1 MRSINPHRPTD
12 VVFEV
17 EPAGSK
23 DVDAAVG
30 AARAASLAWRGEP
43 AQSRGRVLGAMADA
57 IEARSDEL
65 VDLVVREV
73 GKPVTEA
80 RGEVARVLAIC
91 RYYAQL
97 ILTADGETY
106 PATDARSLLVVKRHP
121 LGVCLAITPWNFPV
135 AIPMWKAA
143 PALAF
148 GNAAML
154 KPAPAA
160 AGTAELLSEI
170 VGPHLPDGLLQVVHG
185 DAATAELLLDHPGV
199 AAVSFTGSVGA
210 GTAVALRAAAR
221 GLRYQCEMG
230 GQNPSL
236 VLADADLNLAAST
249 ICGAAMGYAG
259 QKCTATSRILVDAAV
274 YEPFR
279 DRLVAAVEG
288 LVVTEPERPEC
299 NVGPMI
305 DAASR
310 DRALAAVAQAGGRVL
325 TGGRALPDDG
335 WYLQPTIVELDDPV
349 GPLAHEE
356 VFAPVAALL
365 RTASV
370 DDAVRIA
377 NDVRYGLASAVFTDD
392 LRTALAM
399 ADRLEAGLVRVN
411 AATSGV
417 DYHVPFGGTKAS
429 SSGPRE
435 QGLAARDF
443 YTESRTVLITP

>member
-17 EPAGSK
+17 EPSGPKA
-23 DVDAAVG
+23 VEAAVAEAQ
-30 AARAASLAWRGEP
+30 AAFMAWTSEP
-43 AQSRGRVLGAMADA
+43 AQARGGALGTVADA
-57 IEARSDEL
+57 IEARSSEL

-80 RGEVARVLAIC
+80 RGEVARAVAIC
-91 RYYAQL
+91 RYYAQMV
-97 ILTADGETY
+97 LTADGETF
-106 PATDARSLLVVKRHP
+106 PAPDGRSLLIVKRHP
-121 LGVCLAITPWNFPV
+121 LGVCIAITPWNFPV
-135 AIPMWKAA
+135 AIPIWKLA

-148 GNAAML
+148 ANAAVL

-160 AGTAELLSEI
+160 AATAELLAEI
-170 VGPHLPDGLLQVVHG
+170 VSGHLPDGLVQIVHG
-185 DAATAELLLDHPGV
+185 DATTAQLLLDQADV

-210 GTAVALRAAAR
+210 GQAVAQRAATR

-230 GQNPSL
+230 GQNPSV
-236 VLADADLNLAAST
+236 VLADADLDRAASA
-249 ICGAAMGYAG
+249 ISGAAMGFAG

-274 YEPFR
+274 YVPFR
-279 DRLVAAVEG
+279 DRLVAAISD
-288 LVVTEPERPEC
+288 LVLTEPERPDC
-299 NVGPMI
+299 NVGPVI
-305 DAASR
+305 DASSR
-310 DRALAAVAQAGGRVL
+310 DRALAAVGQAGGRVL
-325 TGGRALPDDG
+325 TGGRAFPHEG
-335 WYLQPTIVELDDPV
+335 SYLEPTVVELDGPV

-365 RTASV
+365 RTDSLN
-370 DDAVRIA
+370 DAVNIA
-377 NDVRYGLASAVFTDD
+377 NNVRYGLVSAVFTAD
-392 LRTALAM
+392 LSTALAV

-435 QGLAARDF
+435 QGVAARDF